1 MKGYDGMDFELT
13 EEQSMIRDMVRD
25 FAENEIMPIAA
36 DIDKEGRFP
45 EENFKKMGEL
55 GILGLPW
62 PEKYGGAGADTVCY
76 AIATEQISRA
86 CGSHG
91 LSYAAHVSLGS
102 SPIYLFGTEQQK
114 KRYLTPLARGEWLG
128 ALGLTEPE
136 AGSDAGSTKTTAV
149 LDGNEWVINGAKS
162 LITNGPVAQ
171 IVIVVAKTDPSAS
184 GSHGISTFIVE
195 TDVPGFVVGKR
206 EDKMGLKGCPTS
218 QLFFEDCR
226 IPKENLL
233 GKEGDGFKQILE
245 VLDGGRISIGAMA
258 LGLGQAALEAAVKYA
273 KERYQFSRPISRF
286 QAVQWMIADAAT
298 RIEAARLLVYQAACL
313 EDEGKRFT
321 KEAAM
326 GKLFASEAA
335 ELACFNALQ
344 IHGGYGYTKDY
355 PVERFYRDNRLTQIG
370 EGTSEIQRLVIA
382 RHVLGTR

>member
-1 MKGYDGMDFELT
+1 MDFELT
-13 EEQSMIRDMVRD
+13 EEQRMIKEMVRD
-25 FAENEIMPIAA
+25 FAESEIMPIAA
-36 DIDKEGRFP
+36 EVDKEGKFP
-45 EENFKKMGEL
+45 EENFKKMAEL

-76 AIATEQISRA
+76 AIATEEISRA

-102 SPIYLFGTEQQK
+102 SPIYLFGTEEQK
-114 KRYLTPLARGEWLG
+114 KKYLTPLARGEGLG

-136 AGSDAGSTKTTAV
+136 AGSDAGATKTTAV
-149 LDGNEWVINGAKS
+149 LDGHEWVINGAKS
-162 LITNGPVAQ
+162 LITNGPIARTV
-171 IVIVVAKTDPSAS
+171 IVIAKTDPSAG
-184 GSHGISTFIVE
+184 GSHGISSFIVE
-195 TDVPGFVVGKR
+195 TDRPGFSIGKR
-206 EDKMGLKGCPTS
+206 EDKMGLKGSPTS

-226 IPKENLL
+226 IPRENLL

-245 VLDGGRISIGAMA
+245 VLDGGRISIGSMA

-273 KERYQFSRPISRF
+273 RERHQFSRPISEF
-286 QAVQWMIADAAT
+286 QAIQWMIADAAT
-298 RIEAARLLVYQAACL
+298 RIEAARLLVHKAACL

-344 IHGGYGYTKDY
+344 IHAGYGYTTDY

-382 RHVLGTR
+382 RQVLRTR

>member
-1 MKGYDGMDFELT
+1 MDFQLT
-13 EEQSMIRDMVRD
+13 EEQQMILEMVRD
-25 FAENEIMPIAA
+25 FAENEIVPIAA
-36 DIDKEGRFP
+36 EVDRDGQFP
-45 EENFKKMGEL
+45 TENFKRMAEL
-55 GILGLPW
+55 GLLGLPW
-62 PEKYGGAGADTVCY
+62 PERYGGAGGDTVSY
-76 AIATEQISRA
+76 AIATEEISRA

-102 SPIYLFGTEQQK
+102 APIYLFGTEEQK
-114 KRYLTPLARGEWLG
+114 KKYLVPLARGEALG

-149 LDGNEWVINGAKS
+149 LDGHQWVINGAKS
-162 LITNGPVAQ
+162 LITNGPLART
-171 IVIVVAKTDPSAS
+171 VIVVAKTDPSAR

-195 TDVPGFVVGKR
+195 TDTPGFSVGKI
-206 EDKMGLKGCPTS
+206 EDKMGLKGSPTS

-233 GKEGDGFKQILE
+233 GQEGDGFKQILE

-258 LGLGQAALEAAVKYA
+258 LGLGQAALEAAIKYA
-273 KERYQFSRPISRF
+273 RERQQFGRPIADF
-286 QAVQWMIADAAT
+286 QAIQWMIADAAT
-298 RIEAARLLVYQAACL
+298 RLEAARLLVRKAACL
-313 EDEGKRFT
+313 EDEGQKFT

-335 ELACFNALQ
+335 ELACYNSLQ
-344 IHGGYGYTKDY
+344 IHAGYGYTKDY

-382 RHVLGTR
+382 RQMLDDR

>member
-1 MKGYDGMDFELT
+1 MNFQLT
-13 EEQSMIRDMVRD
+13 EEQQMIRETVRD

-36 DIDKEGRFP
+36 EVDQEGKFP
-45 EENFKKMGEL
+45 AENFRRMAEL
-55 GILGLPW
+55 GLLGLPW
-62 PEKYGGAGADTVCY
+62 PEEYGGAGGDTVSY
-76 AIATEQISRA
+76 AIAAEEISRA

-91 LSYAAHVSLGS
+91 LSYAAHISLGS
-102 SPIYLFGTEQQK
+102 APIFLFGTEEQK
-114 KRYLTPLARGEWLG
+114 RRFLTPLARGDAIG

-149 LDGNEWVINGAKS
+149 LDGNEWVLNGAKS
-162 LITNGPVAQ
+162 LITNGPIAQ
-171 IVIVVAKTDPSAS
+171 VVIVIAKTDPSAA
-184 GSHGISTFIVE
+184 GSHGISSFILE
-195 TDVPGFVVGKR
+195 TDAPGFSVGKL
-206 EDKMGLKGCPTS
+206 EDKMGLKGSPTS

-226 IPKENLL
+226 IPKENIL
-233 GKEGDGFKQILE
+233 GKEGEGFRQILE

-258 LGLGQAALEAAVKYA
+258 LGLGRAALEAAIKYA
-273 KERYQFSRPISRF
+273 NERQQFGRPLARF
-286 QAVQWMIADAAT
+286 QAIQWMIADAAT
-298 RIEAARLLVYQAACL
+298 QLEAARLLVLKAACL

-335 ELACFNALQ
+335 ELACYNALQ
-344 IHGGYGYTKDY
+344 IHAGYGYTKDY

-382 RHVLGTR
+382 RQVLDSR

>member
-1 MKGYDGMDFELT
+1 MDFELT
-13 EEQSMIRDMVRD
+13 EEQQMIRETVRD

-36 DIDKEGRFP
+36 EVDQEGEFP
-45 EENFKKMGEL
+45 AENFRRMAEL
-55 GILGLPW
+55 GLLGLPW
-62 PEKYGGAGADTVCY
+62 PEEYGGAGGDTVSY
-76 AIATEQISRA
+76 AIAAEEISRA

-91 LSYAAHVSLGS
+91 LSYAAHISLGS
-102 SPIYLFGTEQQK
+102 APIFLFGTEEQK
-114 KRYLTPLARGEWLG
+114 RKFLTPLARGDAIG

-149 LDGNEWVINGAKS
+149 LDGNEWVLNGAKS
-162 LITNGPVAQ
+162 LITNGPIAQ
-171 IVIVVAKTDPSAS
+171 IMIVIAKTDPSAG
-184 GSHGISTFIVE
+184 GSHGISSFILE
-195 TDVPGFVVGKR
+195 TDAPGFSVGKL
-206 EDKMGLKGCPTS
+206 EDKMGLKGSPTS

-226 IPKENLL
+226 IPKENIL
-233 GKEGDGFKQILE
+233 GKEGEGFRQILE

-258 LGLGQAALEAAVKYA
+258 LGLGQAALEAAITYA
-273 KERYQFSRPISRF
+273 NERQQFGRPLARF
-286 QAVQWMIADAAT
+286 QAIQWMIADAAT
-298 RIEAARLLVYQAACL
+298 QLEAARLLVLKAACL

-335 ELACFNALQ
+335 ELACFNAVQ
-344 IHGGYGYTKDY
+344 IHAGYGYTKDY

-382 RHVLGTR
+382 RQVLDTR

>member
-1 MKGYDGMDFELT
+1 MDFQLT
-13 EEQSMIRDMVRD
+13 EEQHMILEMVRD
-25 FAENEIMPIAA
+25 FANNEIMPIAA
-36 DIDKEGRFP
+36 DVDRDGQFP
-45 EENFKKMGEL
+45 AENFKRMAEL
-55 GILGLPW
+55 GLLGLPW
-62 PEKYGGAGADTVCY
+62 PERYGGAGGDTVCY
-76 AIATEQISRA
+76 AIATEEISRA

-91 LSYAAHVSLGS
+91 LSYAAHISLGS
-102 SPIYLFGTEQQK
+102 APIYLFGTEEQK
-114 KRYLTPLARGEWLG
+114 KKYLVPLARGEALG

-136 AGSDAGSTKTTAV
+136 AGSDAGSTKTTAA
-149 LDGNEWVINGAKS
+149 LDGKQWVINGAKS
-162 LITNGPVAQ
+162 LITNGPLART
-171 IVIVVAKTDPSAS
+171 VIVVAKTDPSAR

-195 TDVPGFVVGKR
+195 TDTPGFSVGKI
-206 EDKMGLKGCPTS
+206 EDKMGLRGSPTS

-233 GKEGDGFKQILE
+233 GREGDGFRQILE

-258 LGLGQAALEAAVKYA
+258 LGLGQAALEAAIKYA
-273 KERYQFSRPISRF
+273 RERRQFGRPIADF

-298 RIEAARLLVYQAACL
+298 RLEAARLLVRKAACL
-313 EDEGKRFT
+313 EDEGQKFT

-335 ELACFNALQ
+335 ELACYNSLQ
-344 IHGGYGYTKDY
+344 IHAGYGYTKDY

-382 RHVLGTR
+382 RQMLDDR

>member
-1 MKGYDGMDFELT
+1 MDFRAT
-13 EEQSMIRDMVRD
+13 EEQRMVREMVRD
-25 FAENEIMPIAA
+25 FAENEIMPIASE
-36 DIDKEGRFP
+36 IDRDGRFP
-45 EENFKKMGEL
+45 FETFEKMAEL
-55 GILGLPW
+55 GIMGLQW
-62 PEKYGGAGADTVCY
+62 PEEYGGAGADNVCY
-76 AIATEQISRA
+76 AIAAEEISRA

-102 SPIYLFGTEQQK
+102 SPIYIFGTDEQ
-114 KRYLTPLARGEWLG
+114 KRKYLTPLAKGEIFG

-162 LITNGPVAQ
+162 LITNGPIASV
-171 IVIVVAKTDPSAS
+171 VITVAKTDPTAR

-195 TDVPGFVVGKR
+195 SDTPGFKVGKK
-206 EDKMGLKGCPTS
+206 EDKFGLRGCPTS
-218 QLFFEDCR
+218 QLFYDDCR

-233 GKEGDGFKQILE
+233 GEEGAGFRQILE

-258 LGLGQAALEAAVKYA
+258 LGLGQAALEASIKYA
-273 KERYQFSRPISRF
+273 KERQQFGRPIAEF
-286 QAVQWMIADAAT
+286 QAIQWMIADAAT
-298 RIEAARLLVYQAACL
+298 RLEAGRLMVYKAAYL
-313 EDEGKRFT
+313 EDRGKKFT

-335 ELACFNALQ
+335 EFACFNAMQ
-344 IHGGYGYTKDY
+344 IYAGYGYTKDY

-382 RHVLGTR
+382 RQILDTR

>member
-1 MKGYDGMDFELT
+1 MDFQLT
-13 EEQSMIRDMVRD
+13 EEQEMVRQMVRD

-36 DIDKEGRFP
+36 DVDREGRFP
-45 EENFKKMGEL
+45 AENFKKMGEL
-55 GILGLPW
+55 GLLGVCW
-62 PEKYGGAGADTVCY
+62 PEKYGGAGGDTVSY
-76 AIATEQISRA
+76 AIAVAEISRA

-91 LSYAAHVSLGS
+91 LSYAAHISLGS
-102 SPIYLFGTEQQK
+102 SPLYLFGTEEQK
-114 KRYLTPLARGEWLG
+114 QKYLIPLARGEALG

-136 AGSDAGSTKTTAV
+136 AGSDAGSTRTTAV
-149 LDGNEWVINGAKS
+149 LDGNQWVINGAKS

-171 IVIVVAKTDPSAS
+171 IVIVVAKTDPSAR
-184 GSHGISTFIVE
+184 GSHGISTFVLE
-195 TDVPGFVVGKR
+195 TDTPGFSVGKI
-206 EDKMGLKGCPTS
+206 EEKMGLKGSPTS

-226 IPKENLL
+226 IPKENIL
-233 GKEGDGFKQILE
+233 GQEGEGFRQILK

-258 LGLGQAALEAAVKYA
+258 LGLGEAALEAAIRYA
-273 KERYQFSRPISRF
+273 KERHQFERPIAEF

-298 RIEAARLLVYQAACL
+298 QLEAARLLLYKASCL
-313 EDEGKRFT
+313 EDEGQRFT

-335 ELACFNALQ
+335 EKACFNALQ
-344 IHGGYGYTKDY
+344 IHAGYGYTKDY

-382 RHVLGTR
+382 RQLLAGR

>member
-1 MKGYDGMDFELT
+1 MDFELT
-13 EEQSMIRDMVRD
+13 EEQQMIRETVRD

-36 DIDKEGRFP
+36 EVDQEGEFP
-45 EENFKKMGEL
+45 AENFRRMAEL
-55 GILGLPW
+55 GLLGLPW
-62 PEKYGGAGADTVCY
+62 PEEYGGAGGDTVSY
-76 AIATEQISRA
+76 AIAAEEISRA

-91 LSYAAHVSLGS
+91 LSYAAHISLGS
-102 SPIYLFGTEQQK
+102 APIFLFGTEEQK
-114 KRYLTPLARGEWLG
+114 RKFLTPLARGDAIG

-149 LDGNEWVINGAKS
+149 LDGNEWVLNGAKS
-162 LITNGPVAQ
+162 LITNGPIAQ
-171 IVIVVAKTDPSAS
+171 IVIVIAKTDPSAG
-184 GSHGISTFIVE
+184 GSHGISSFILE
-195 TDVPGFVVGKR
+195 TDAPGFSVGKL
-206 EDKMGLKGCPTS
+206 EDKMGLKGSPTS

-226 IPKENLL
+226 IPKENIL
-233 GKEGDGFKQILE
+233 GKEGEGFRQILE

-258 LGLGQAALEAAVKYA
+258 LGLGQAALEAAIQYA
-273 KERYQFSRPISRF
+273 NERQQFGRPLAEF
-286 QAVQWMIADAAT
+286 QAIQWMIADAAT
-298 RIEAARLLVYQAACL
+298 QLEAARLLVLKAACL

-344 IHGGYGYTKDY
+344 IHAGYGYTKDY

-382 RHVLGTR
+382 RQVLDSR

>member
-1 MKGYDGMDFELT
+1 MDFQLT
-13 EEQSMIRDMVRD
+13 EEQQMIRDMVRD

-36 DIDKEGRFP
+36 ETDKDGQFP
-45 EENFKKMGEL
+45 AGNFKRMGEL
-55 GILGLPW
+55 GLLGLPW
-62 PEKYGGAGADTVCY
+62 PQQYGGAGGDTVCY
-76 AIATEQISRA
+76 AIATEEISRA

-91 LSYAAHVSLGS
+91 LCYAAHISLGS
-102 SPIYLFGTEQQK
+102 SPIYLFGTEEQK
-114 KRYLTPLARGEWLG
+114 KKYLVPLARGEAIG

-149 LDGNEWVINGAKS
+149 LDDNQWVINGAKS
-162 LITNGPVAQ
+162 LITNGPIAQ
-171 IVIVVAKTDPSAS
+171 TVIVVAKTDPSS
-184 GSHGISTFIVE
+184 RGSRGISTFIVE
-195 TDVPGFVVGKR
+195 TDTPGFSVGKI
-206 EDKMGLKGCPTS
+206 EEKMGLKGSPTS

-226 IPKENLL
+226 IPKDHLL

-258 LGLGQAALEAAVKYA
+258 LGLGQAALEAAISYA
-273 KERYQFSRPISRF
+273 RDRQQFGRPIAEF

-298 RIEAARLLVYQAACL
+298 RLEGGRLLILKAACL
-313 EDEGKRFT
+313 EDEGKKFT

-335 ELACFNALQ
+335 ELACYNALQ
-344 IHGGYGYTKDY
+344 IHAGYGYTKDY

-382 RHVLGTR
+382 RQILENR

>member
-1 MKGYDGMDFELT
+1 MDFRLA
-13 EEQSMIRDMVRD
+13 EEQRMVREMVRD
-25 FAENEIMPIAA
+25 FAENEIMPIASE
-36 DIDKEGRFP
+36 IDRDGRFP
-45 EENFKKMGEL
+45 FETFEKMAEL
-55 GILGLPW
+55 GIMGLQW
-62 PEKYGGAGADTVCY
+62 PEKYGGAGADNVCY
-76 AIATEQISRA
+76 AIATEEISRA

-91 LSYAAHVSLGS
+91 LSYAAHLSLGS
-102 SPIYLFGTEQQK
+102 SPIYLFGTEEQK
-114 KRYLTPLARGEWLG
+114 TKYLTPLARGEIFG

-162 LITNGPVAQ
+162 LITNGPIASV
-171 IVIVVAKTDPSAS
+171 VVTVAKTDPTAR

-195 TDVPGFVVGKR
+195 NDTPGFKVGKE
-206 EDKMGLKGCPTS
+206 EDKFGLRGSPTS
-218 QLFFEDCR
+218 QLFYEDCR

-233 GKEGDGFKQILE
+233 GQEGQGFRQILE

-258 LGLGQAALEAAVKYA
+258 LGLGQAALEASIKYA
-273 KERYQFSRPISRF
+273 KERQQFGRPIAKF

-298 RIEAARLLVYQAACL
+298 RLEAGRLLVYKAAYL
-313 EDEGKRFT
+313 EDQGKKFT

-335 ELACFNALQ
+335 ELACYNAMQ
-344 IHGGYGYTKDY
+344 IYAGYGYTKDY

-382 RHVLGTR
+382 RQILDTR

>member
-1 MKGYDGMDFELT
+1 MDFQLT
-13 EEQSMIRDMVRD
+13 EEQRMIREMVRD
-25 FAENEIMPIAA
+25 FAENEIMPIASEV
-36 DIDKEGRFP
+36 DREGRFP
-45 EENFKKMGEL
+45 LETFKKMGEL
-55 GILGLPW
+55 GIMGLPW

-76 AIATEQISRA
+76 AIATEEISRA

-91 LSYAAHVSLGS
+91 ISYAAHVSLGS
-102 SPIYLFGTEQQK
+102 SPIYLFGTEEQK
-114 KRYLTPLARGEWLG
+114 MKYLTPLARGEIFG

-162 LITNGPVAQ
+162 LITNAPIASLV
-171 IVIVVAKTDPSAS
+171 VTVAKTDPTAS

-195 TDVPGFVVGKR
+195 TDTPGFKVGR
-206 EDKMGLKGCPTS
+206 EEDKFGLRGSPTS
-218 QLFFEDCR
+218 QLFYEDCR

-233 GKEGDGFKQILE
+233 GKEGEGFRQILE

-258 LGLGQAALEAAVKYA
+258 LGLGQAALEASIKYA
-273 KERYQFSRPISRF
+273 KERHQFSRPIAEF
-286 QAVQWMIADAAT
+286 QAIQWMIADAAT
-298 RIEAARLLVYQAACL
+298 RLEAGRLLVHKAAYL
-313 EDEGKRFT
+313 EDQRKEFT
-321 KEAAM
+321 EEAAM

-335 ELACFNALQ
+335 ELACFHAMQ
-344 IHGGYGYTKDY
+344 IHAGYGYTKDY

-382 RHVLGTR
+382 RQILDTT

>member
-1 MKGYDGMDFELT
+1 MDFQLT
-13 EEQSMIRDMVRD
+13 EEQRMIREMVRD
-25 FAENEIMPIAA
+25 FAESEIMPIAA
-36 DIDKEGRFP
+36 KIDQEGQFP
-45 EENFKKMGEL
+45 LDTFRKMGEL

-62 PEKYGGAGADTVCY
+62 PEEYGGAGADTVSY
-76 AIATEQISRA
+76 AIATEEISRA

-91 LSYAAHVSLGS
+91 LSYAAHISLGS
-102 SPIYLFGTEQQK
+102 SPIYLFGTEEQK
-114 KRYLTPLARGEWLG
+114 RKYLAPLARGEAIG
-128 ALGLTEPE
+128 AMGLTEPE

-162 LITNGPVAQ
+162 LITNGPVAET
-171 IVIVVAKTDPSAS
+171 VITVAKTDLSAS

-195 TDVPGFVVGKR
+195 TDTPGFSVGKK
-206 EDKMGLKGCPTS
+206 EDKFGLRASPTS
-218 QLFFEDCR
+218 QLFYEDCR

-233 GKEGDGFKQILE
+233 GEEGRGFQQILE

-258 LGLGQAALEAAVKYA
+258 LGLGQAALEASIKYA
-273 KERYQFSRPISRF
+273 KERHQFGRPIGAF

-298 RIEAARLLVYQAACL
+298 RMDAARLLVYKAAYL
-313 EDEGKRFT
+313 EDQGQKFT

-335 ELACFNALQ
+335 ELACYNAIQ
-344 IHGGYGYTKDY
+344 IHAGYGYTKDY
-355 PVERFYRDNRLTQIG
+355 PVERYYRDNRLTQIG

-382 RHVLGTR
+382 RRIMDVR

>member
-1 MKGYDGMDFELT
+1 MDFQLT
-13 EEQSMIRDMVRD
+13 EEQRMIREMVRD
-25 FAENEIMPIAA
+25 FAENEIMPIASE
-36 DIDKEGRFP
+36 IDKEGRFP
-45 EENFKKMGEL
+45 FETFKKMGEL
-55 GILGLPW
+55 GIMGLPW
-62 PEKYGGAGADTVCY
+62 PEEYGGAGADTVCY
-76 AIATEQISRA
+76 AIATEEISRA

-102 SPIYLFGTEQQK
+102 SPIYLFGTEEQK
-114 KRYLTPLARGEWLG
+114 MKYLTPLARGEAFG

-136 AGSDAGSTKTTAV
+136 AGSDAGGTRTTAV

-162 LITNGPVAQ
+162 LITNGPIAAT
-171 IVIVVAKTDPSAS
+171 VITVAKTDPTAR

-195 TDVPGFVVGKR
+195 ADRRGFKVGKE
-206 EDKMGLKGCPTS
+206 EDKFGLRGTPTS
-218 QLFFEDCR
+218 QLFYDDCR

-233 GKEGDGFKQILE
+233 GKEGEGFRQIME

-258 LGLGQAALEAAVKYA
+258 VGLGQAALEESIKYA
-273 KERYQFSRPISRF
+273 KERHQFGRPIAAF

-298 RIEAARLLVYQAACL
+298 RLEAARLLVYKAAYL
-313 EDEGKRFT
+313 EDQGKRFT
-321 KEAAM
+321 KEAAI

-335 ELACFNALQ
+335 ELACFNAMQ
-344 IHGGYGYTKDY
+344 IHAGYGYTKDY

-382 RHVLGTR
+382 RQVLGTR

>member
-1 MKGYDGMDFELT
+1 
-13 EEQSMIRDMVRD
+13 MIRDMVRD

-36 DIDKEGRFP
+36 EIDKDGRFP
-45 EENFKKMGEL
+45 EENFKRMAEL
-55 GILGLPW
+55 GLLGLPW
-62 PEKYGGAGADTVCY
+62 PEKYGGAGGDTVCY
-76 AIATEQISRA
+76 AIATEEISRA

-91 LSYAAHVSLGS
+91 LSYAAHISLGS
-102 SPIYLFGTEQQK
+102 SPIYLFGTEEQK
-114 KRYLTPLARGEWLG
+114 EKYLTPLARGEWIG

-149 LDGNEWVINGAKS
+149 LGGDEWVINGAKS
-162 LITNGPVAQ
+162 LITNGPIAQ
-171 IVIVVAKTDPSAS
+171 VLIIVAKTDPAAK

-195 TDVPGFVVGKR
+195 ADTPGFSVGKL
-206 EDKMGLKGCPTS
+206 EDKMGLKASPTS

-233 GKEGDGFKQILE
+233 GKENNGFRQILE

-258 LGLGQAALEAAVKYA
+258 LGLGQAALEAAIRYA
-273 KERYQFSRPISRF
+273 KEREQFGRPIAEF

-298 RIEAARLLVYQAACL
+298 RMAAARLLVHEAAFL

-326 GKLFASEAA
+326 AKLFASEAA
-335 ELACFNALQ
+335 ELACYNALQ
-344 IHGGYGYTKDY
+344 IHAGYGYTTDY

-382 RHVLGTR
+382 RQVLDI

>member
-1 MKGYDGMDFELT
+1 MDFQLT
-13 EEQSMIRDMVRD
+13 EEQEMIREMVRD

-36 DIDKEGRFP
+36 EIDLEGQFP
-45 EENFKKMGEL
+45 ADNFKRMGEL

-62 PEKYGGAGADTVCY
+62 PEKYGGAGADTVSY
-76 AIATEQISRA
+76 AVATEEISRA

-91 LSYAAHVSLGS
+91 LSYAAHISLGS
-102 SPIYLFGTEQQK
+102 SPIFLFGTEEQK
-114 KRYLTPLARGEWLG
+114 KKYLIPLSRGESIG

-149 LDGNEWVINGAKS
+149 LDGTEWVINGAKS

-171 IVIVVAKTDPSAS
+171 IFIIVAKTDPSS
-184 GSHGISTFIVE
+184 RGSRGISTFIMDAD
-195 TDVPGFVVGKR
+195 TPGFSVGKS
-206 EDKMGLKGCPTS
+206 EEKMGLKGSPTS

-226 IPKENLL
+226 IPRENLL
-233 GKEGDGFKQILE
+233 GGEGEGFKQILQ

-258 LGLGQAALEAAVKYA
+258 LGLGRAALEAAIKYA
-273 KERYQFSRPISRF
+273 KERHQFSRPIADF

-298 RIEAARLLVYQAACL
+298 RMEAARLLVYRAAYL
-313 EDEGKRFT
+313 EDEHKTFT

-326 GKLFASEAA
+326 GKLFASEGA
-335 ELACFNALQ
+335 ELACYNALQ
-344 IHGGYGYTKDY
+344 IHAGYGYTKDY

-382 RHVLGTR
+382 RQILDNR

>member
-1 MKGYDGMDFELT
+1 MDFQLT
-13 EEQSMIRDMVRD
+13 EEQEMIRDMVRD
-25 FAENEIMPIAA
+25 FAENEIRPIAA
-36 DIDKEGRFP
+36 DVDKEGRFP

-62 PEKYGGAGADTVCY
+62 PEEYGGADADTVCY
-76 AIATEQISRA
+76 AIATEEISRA

-102 SPIYLFGTEQQK
+102 SPIYLFGTEEQK
-114 KRYLTPLARGEWLG
+114 KKYLTPLARGEGLG

-162 LITNGPVAQ
+162 LITNGPVART
-171 IVIVVAKTDPSAS
+171 VILVAKTDPSAK
-184 GSHGISTFIVE
+184 GSYGISTFIVE
-195 TDVPGFVVGKR
+195 TDTPGFSVGKI

-226 IPKENLL
+226 IPKANLL
-233 GKEGDGFKQILE
+233 GKEGDGFKQILQ
-245 VLDGGRISIGAMA
+245 VLDGGRISIGSMA
-258 LGLGQAALEAAVKYA
+258 LGLGQAALEAAIEYA
-273 KERYQFSRPISRF
+273 KERCQFGRPISRF

-298 RIEAARLLVYQAACL
+298 RLEAARLLVLKAACL

-335 ELACFNALQ
+335 ELACYNALQ
-344 IHGGYGYTKDY
+344 IHAGYGYTKDY

-382 RHVLGTR
+382 RQLLKDR

>member
-1 MKGYDGMDFELT
+1 MDFELT
-13 EEQSMIRDMVRD
+13 EEQSMIREMVRD

-36 DIDKEGRFP
+36 DVDKEGRFP

-62 PEKYGGAGADTVCY
+62 PEEYGGAGADTVCY
-76 AIATEQISRA
+76 AIAAEEISRA

-102 SPIYLFGTEQQK
+102 SPIYLFGTEEQK
-114 KRYLTPLARGEWLG
+114 KKYLTPLARGEGLG

-162 LITNGPVAQ
+162 LITNGPVARS
-171 IVIVVAKTDPSAS
+171 VILVAKTDPSAK
-184 GSHGISTFIVE
+184 GSYGISTFIVE
-195 TDVPGFVVGKR
+195 TDTPGFVVGKH
-206 EDKMGLKGCPTS
+206 EDKMGLRGCPTS

-233 GKEGDGFKQILE
+233 GKEGDGFKQILQ
-245 VLDGGRISIGAMA
+245 VLDGGRISIGSMA
-258 LGLGQAALEAAVKYA
+258 LGLGQAALEAAIDYA
-273 KERYQFSRPISRF
+273 KERYQFGRPISRF

-382 RHVLGTR
+382 RQVLGKR

>member
-1 MKGYDGMDFELT
+1 MDFRLS
-13 EEQSMIRDMVRD
+13 EEQRMIREMVRD
-25 FAENEIMPIAA
+25 FAENEIMPIASE
-36 DIDKEGRFP
+36 IDREGRFP
-45 EENFKKMGEL
+45 FETFKKMGDL
-55 GILGLPW
+55 GIMGLPW
-62 PEKYGGAGADTVCY
+62 PEEYGGAGADTVCY
-76 AIATEQISRA
+76 AIAVEEISRA

-91 LSYAAHVSLGS
+91 ISYAAHISLGS
-102 SPIYLFGTEQQK
+102 SPIYLFGSEEQ
-114 KRYLTPLARGEWLG
+114 KRKYLTPLARGEAIG

-162 LITNGPVAQ
+162 LITNGPLAET
-171 IVIVVAKTDPSAS
+171 VITVAKTDPSAP
-184 GSHGISTFIVE
+184 GSHGISTLIVE
-195 TDVPGFVVGKR
+195 TDRPGFSVGKE
-206 EDKMGLKGCPTS
+206 EDKFGLRGSPTS
-218 QLFFEDCR
+218 QLFYEECR

-233 GKEGDGFKQILE
+233 GKEGEGFGQILE

-258 LGLGQAALEAAVKYA
+258 LGLGQAALEASVKYA
-273 KERYQFSRPISRF
+273 KERHQFGRPIADF

-298 RIEAARLLVYQAACL
+298 RLEAARLLVYKSAYL
-313 EDEGKRFT
+313 EDQGKKFT

-335 ELACFNALQ
+335 ELACFNAMQ
-344 IHGGYGYTKDY
+344 IYAGYGYTKDY

-382 RHVLGTR
+382 RQVLGAR

>member
-1 MKGYDGMDFELT
+1 MDFQLT
-13 EEQSMIRDMVRD
+13 EEQQMIRNMVRD
-25 FAENEIMPIAA
+25 FAESEIMPIAA
-36 DIDKEGRFP
+36 QIDKDGQFP
-45 EENFKKMGEL
+45 ADNFKKMGEL
-55 GILGLPW
+55 GLLGLPW
-62 PEKYGGAGADTVCY
+62 PEQYGGAGGDTVCY
-76 AIATEQISRA
+76 AVATEEISRA

-102 SPIYLFGTEQQK
+102 SPIYLFGTEEQK
-114 KRYLTPLARGEWLG
+114 KKYLVPLAKGDAIG

-149 LDGNEWVINGAKS
+149 LDGAEWVINGAKS

-171 IVIVVAKTDPSAS
+171 TVIVVAKTDPSS
-184 GSHGISTFIVE
+184 TGSHGISTFILE
-195 TDVPGFVVGKR
+195 TDTPGFSVGKI
-206 EDKMGLKGCPTS
+206 EDKMGLKGSPTS

-226 IPKENLL
+226 IPKDHLL
-233 GKEGDGFKQILE
+233 GKAGDGFRQILK

-258 LGLGQAALEAAVKYA
+258 LGLGQAALEAAISYA
-273 KERYQFSRPISRF
+273 KDRRQFGRPIAEF

-298 RIEAARLLVYQAACL
+298 RMEAGRLLLLKAACL
-313 EDEGKRFT
+313 EDEGRKFT

-335 ELACFNALQ
+335 ELACYNALQ
-344 IHGGYGYTKDY
+344 IHAGYGYTKDY

-382 RHVLGTR
+382 RQMLRDQ

>member
-1 MKGYDGMDFELT
+1 MDFQLT
-13 EEQSMIRDMVRD
+13 EEQQMIRNMVRD
-25 FAENEIMPIAA
+25 FAESEIMPIAA
-36 DIDKEGRFP
+36 QIDKDGQFP
-45 EENFKKMGEL
+45 ADNFKKMGEL
-55 GILGLPW
+55 GLLGLPW
-62 PEKYGGAGADTVCY
+62 PEQYGGAGGDTVCY
-76 AIATEQISRA
+76 ALATEEISRA

-102 SPIYLFGTEQQK
+102 SPIYLFGTEEQK
-114 KRYLTPLARGEWLG
+114 KKYLVPLAKGEAIG

-149 LDGNEWVINGAKS
+149 LDGNQWVINGAKC

-171 IVIVVAKTDPSAS
+171 TVIVVAKTDPSAR
-184 GSHGISTFIVE
+184 GSHGISTFILE
-195 TDVPGFVVGKR
+195 TDTSGFSVGKI
-206 EDKMGLKGCPTS
+206 EDKMGLKGSPTS

-226 IPKENLL
+226 IPKDHLL
-233 GKEGDGFKQILE
+233 GKEGDGFRQILK

-258 LGLGQAALEAAVKYA
+258 LGLGQAALEAAISYA
-273 KERYQFSRPISRF
+273 KDRHQFGRPIAEF

-298 RIEAARLLVYQAACL
+298 RLEAGRLLLLKAACL

-335 ELACFNALQ
+335 ELACYNALQ
-344 IHGGYGYTKDY
+344 IHAGYGYTKDY

-382 RHVLGTR
+382 RLMLRDR

>member
-1 MKGYDGMDFELT
+1 MDFQLT
-13 EEQSMIRDMVRD
+13 EEQGMIQEMVRD
-25 FAENEIMPIAA
+25 FAENEIMPIASE
-36 DIDKEGRFP
+36 IDKEGRFP
-45 EENFKKMGEL
+45 FETFKKMGEL
-55 GILGLPW
+55 GIMGLPW
-62 PEKYGGAGADTVCY
+62 PEEYGGAGADTVCY
-76 AIATEQISRA
+76 AIATEEISRA

-102 SPIYLFGTEQQK
+102 SPIYLFGTEEQK
-114 KRYLTPLARGEWLG
+114 MKYLTPLARGEAFG

-136 AGSDAGSTKTTAV
+136 AGSDAGGTKTTAV

-162 LITNGPVAQ
+162 LITNGPIAAT
-171 IVIVVAKTDPSAS
+171 VITVAKTDPTAP

-195 TDVPGFVVGKR
+195 ADRPGFKVGKE
-206 EDKMGLKGCPTS
+206 EDKFGLRGSPTS

-233 GKEGDGFKQILE
+233 GKEGDGFSQVME
-245 VLDGGRISIGAMA
+245 VLDGGRISIGSMA
-258 LGLGQAALEAAVKYA
+258 LGLGQAALEESVKYA
-273 KERYQFSRPISRF
+273 KERHQFGRPIAAF

-298 RIEAARLLVYQAACL
+298 RLEAARLLVYKAAYL
-313 EDEGKRFT
+313 EDRGKRFT
-321 KEAAM
+321 KEAAI

-335 ELACFNALQ
+335 ELACFNAMQ
-344 IHGGYGYTKDY
+344 IHAGYGYTKDY

-382 RHVLGTR
+382 RQVLGLR

>member
-1 MKGYDGMDFELT
+1 MDFQLT
-13 EEQSMIRDMVRD
+13 EEQQMIRDMVRD

-36 DIDKEGRFP
+36 QIDKDGQFP
-45 EENFKKMGEL
+45 ADNFKRMGRL
-55 GILGLPW
+55 GLLGLPW
-62 PEKYGGAGADTVCY
+62 PEQYGGAGGDTVCY
-76 AIATEQISRA
+76 AIATEEISRA

-91 LSYAAHVSLGS
+91 LSYAAHISLGS
-102 SPIYLFGTEQQK
+102 SPIYLFGTEEQK
-114 KRYLTPLARGEWLG
+114 KKYLVPLAKGEVMG

-149 LDGNEWVINGAKS
+149 LDGNHWVINGAKS

-171 IVIVVAKTDPSAS
+171 TVIVVAKTDPSS
-184 GSHGISTFIVE
+184 RGSRGISTFIVE
-195 TDVPGFVVGKR
+195 TDTPGFSVGKI
-206 EDKMGLKGCPTS
+206 EDKMGLKGSPTS

-226 IPKENLL
+226 IPKDHLL
-233 GKEGDGFKQILE
+233 GKEGDGFKQILQ

-258 LGLGQAALEAAVKYA
+258 LGLGQAALEAAISYA
-273 KERYQFSRPISRF
+273 RERQQFGRPIAEF

-298 RIEAARLLVYQAACL
+298 RLEAGRLLLLKAACL
-313 EDEGKRFT
+313 EDEGKKFT

-335 ELACFNALQ
+335 ELACYNALQ
-344 IHGGYGYTKDY
+344 IHAGYGYTKDY

-382 RHVLGTR
+382 RQMLQNR

>member
-1 MKGYDGMDFELT
+1 MDFELT
-13 EEQSMIRDMVRD
+13 EEQRMIREMVRD
-25 FAENEIMPIAA
+25 FAENEITPIAS

-45 EENFKKMGEL
+45 FETFKKMGDL
-55 GILGLPW
+55 GIMGLPW

-76 AIATEQISRA
+76 AIAAEEISRA

-102 SPIYLFGTEQQK
+102 APIYLFGTEEQK
-114 KRYLTPLARGEWLG
+114 MKYLTPLARGRAFG

-136 AGSDAGSTKTTAV
+136 AGSDAGATKTTAV

-162 LITNGPVAQ
+162 FITNGPMAAT
-171 IVIVVAKTDPSAS
+171 VITVAKTDPTAP
-184 GSHGISTFIVE
+184 GSHGISAFIVE
-195 TDVPGFVVGKR
+195 TDTPGFKIGR
-206 EDKMGLKGCPTS
+206 EEDKFGLRACRTS
-218 QLFFEDCR
+218 QLFYEDCR

-233 GKEGDGFKQILE
+233 GKEGEGFRQILE
-245 VLDGGRISIGAMA
+245 ILDGGRISIGAMA
-258 LGLGQAALEAAVKYA
+258 LGLGQAALEESIKYA
-273 KERYQFSRPISRF
+273 KERHQFGRPIAEF
-286 QAVQWMIADAAT
+286 EAIQWMIADVAT
-298 RIEAARLLVYQAACL
+298 RLEAARLLVYKAAYL
-313 EDEGKRFT
+313 EDQAKRFT

-335 ELACFNALQ
+335 ELACFNAMQ
-344 IHGGYGYTKDY
+344 IHAGYGYTKDY

-382 RHVLGTR
+382 RQVLGTR

>member
-1 MKGYDGMDFELT
+1 MDFQLT
-13 EEQSMIRDMVRD
+13 EEQQMILEMVRD

-36 DIDKEGRFP
+36 EVDREEQFP
-45 EENFKKMGEL
+45 AENFKRMGEL
-55 GILGLPW
+55 GLLGLPW
-62 PEKYGGAGADTVCY
+62 PEKYGGAGGDTVCY
-76 AIATEQISRA
+76 AIATEEISRG

-102 SPIYLFGTEQQK
+102 APIYLFGTEDQK
-114 KRYLTPLARGEWLG
+114 KKYLVPLARGEALG

-136 AGSDAGSTKTTAV
+136 AGSDAGSIKTTAV
-149 LDGNEWVINGAKS
+149 LDGNQWVINGAKS
-162 LITNGPVAQ
+162 LITNGPLART
-171 IVIVVAKTDPSAS
+171 VIVVAKTDPSAR

-195 TDVPGFVVGKR
+195 TDTPGFSVGKI
-206 EDKMGLKGCPTS
+206 EDKMGLKGSPTS

-226 IPKENLL
+226 IPKENIL

-258 LGLGQAALEAAVKYA
+258 LGLGQAALEAAIEYA
-273 KERYQFSRPISRF
+273 KERQQFGRPIADF

-298 RIEAARLLVYQAACL
+298 RLEAARLLVRRAACL
-313 EDEGKRFT
+313 EDEGKKFT

-335 ELACFNALQ
+335 ELACYNSLQ
-344 IHGGYGYTKDY
+344 IHAGYGYTKDY

-382 RHVLGTR
+382 RQMLNDH

>member
-1 MKGYDGMDFELT
+1 MDFQLT
-13 EEQSMIRDMVRD
+13 EEQQMIREMVRD
-25 FAENEIMPIAA
+25 FAEKEIMPIAA
-36 DIDKEGRFP
+36 EVDREGQFP
-45 EENFKKMGEL
+45 ADNFKTMAEL

-62 PEKYGGAGADTVCY
+62 PEKYGGAGADTVSY
-76 AIATEQISRA
+76 AVATEEISRA

-102 SPIYLFGTEQQK
+102 SPIYLFGTEEQK
-114 KRYLTPLARGEWLG
+114 KKYLTPLARGEAIG

-136 AGSDAGSTKTTAV
+136 AGSDAGATKTTAV
-149 LDGNEWVINGAKS
+149 LDGTEWVINGAKS

-171 IVIVVAKTDPSAS
+171 VLIIVAKTDPSAR
-184 GSHGISTFIVE
+184 GSHGISTFIMDAN
-195 TDVPGFVVGKR
+195 TPGFSAGKI
-206 EDKMGLKGCPTS
+206 EEKMGLKGSPTS

-226 IPKENLL
+226 IPRENLL
-233 GKEGDGFKQILE
+233 GREGEGFGQILQ

-258 LGLGQAALEAAVKYA
+258 LGLGQAALEAAIKYA
-273 KERYQFSRPISRF
+273 KQRYQFSRPIADF

-298 RIEAARLLVYQAACL
+298 RMEAARLLVYRAAYL
-313 EDEGKRFT
+313 EDEHKTFT

-335 ELACFNALQ
+335 ELACYNAVQ
-344 IHGGYGYTKDY
+344 IHAGYGYTKDY

-382 RHVLGTR
+382 RQVLDNR

>member
-1 MKGYDGMDFELT
+1 MDFQLS
-13 EEQSMIRDMVRD
+13 EEQRMIREMVRD
-25 FAENEIMPIAA
+25 FAENEIMPIASE
-36 DIDKEGRFP
+36 IDREGRFP
-45 EENFKKMGEL
+45 FETFKKMGDL
-55 GILGLPW
+55 GIMGLPW
-62 PEKYGGAGADTVCY
+62 PEEYGGAGADTVCY
-76 AIATEQISRA
+76 AIAVEEISRA

-91 LSYAAHVSLGS
+91 ISYAAHISLGS
-102 SPIYLFGTEQQK
+102 SPIYLFGSEEQ
-114 KRYLTPLARGEWLG
+114 KRKYLTPLARGEAIG

-162 LITNGPVAQ
+162 LITNGPLAET
-171 IVIVVAKTDPSAS
+171 VITVAKTDPSAP
-184 GSHGISTFIVE
+184 GSHGISTLIVE
-195 TDVPGFVVGKR
+195 TDRPGFSVGKE
-206 EDKMGLKGCPTS
+206 EDKFGLRGSPTS
-218 QLFFEDCR
+218 QLFYEECR

-233 GKEGDGFKQILE
+233 GKEGEGFGQILE

-258 LGLGQAALEAAVKYA
+258 LGLGQAALEASVKYA
-273 KERYQFSRPISRF
+273 KERHQFGRPIADF

-298 RIEAARLLVYQAACL
+298 RLEAARLLVYKSAYL
-313 EDEGKRFT
+313 EDQGKKFT

-335 ELACFNALQ
+335 ELACFNAMQ
-344 IHGGYGYTKDY
+344 IYAGYGYTKDY

-382 RHVLGTR
+382 RQVLGAR

>member
-1 MKGYDGMDFELT
+1 MDFQLT
-13 EEQSMIRDMVRD
+13 EEQRMIQEMVRD
-25 FAENEIMPIAA
+25 FAENEIMPVAA
-36 DIDKEGRFP
+36 KIEQEGEFP
-45 EENFKKMGEL
+45 FDTFKRMGEL

-62 PEKYGGAGADTVCY
+62 PEIYGGGGADTVCY
-76 AIATEQISRA
+76 AIATEEISRA

-102 SPIYLFGTEQQK
+102 SPIYLFGTEEQK
-114 KRYLTPLARGEWLG
+114 RKYLTPLARGEAMG

-162 LITNGPVAQ
+162 LITNGPVADT
-171 IVIVVAKTDPSAS
+171 VITVAKTDPSAS

-195 TDVPGFVVGKR
+195 ADRPGFSVGKR
-206 EDKMGLKGCPTS
+206 EDKFGLRACPTS
-218 QLFFEDCR
+218 QLFYEDCR

-233 GKEGDGFKQILE
+233 GEEGRGFQQILE

-258 LGLGQAALEAAVKYA
+258 LGLGQAALEASIEYA
-273 KERYQFSRPISRF
+273 KERHQFGRPIADF
-286 QAVQWMIADAAT
+286 QAIQWMIADAAT
-298 RIEAARLLVYQAACL
+298 RMDAARLLVRKAAYL
-313 EDEGKRFT
+313 EDQGKRFT

-335 ELACFNALQ
+335 ELACYNAMQ
-344 IHGGYGYTKDY
+344 IYAGYGYTKDY
-355 PVERFYRDNRLTQIG
+355 PVERYYRDNRLTQIG

-382 RHVLGTR
+382 RQVLGIR